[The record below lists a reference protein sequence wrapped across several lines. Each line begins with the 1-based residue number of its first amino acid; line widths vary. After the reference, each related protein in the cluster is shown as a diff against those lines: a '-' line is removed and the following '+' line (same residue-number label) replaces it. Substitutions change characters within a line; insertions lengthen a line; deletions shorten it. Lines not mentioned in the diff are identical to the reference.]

1 MHKYRAMLVLGLAMT
16 LPSTFAAIRRQQQP
30 VQPVAPIAPAAPPP
44 STAEPAPSSKAGHAT
59 KRHRHADDFLI
70 IGTVFNPQ
78 ALALPGA
85 ELRIRR
91 TGENKYRWKTLTNS
105 RGDFA
110 VRVPQGASYEVVAGG
125 KGLASQTL
133 TVDALHTGD
142 NQQRLSIRL
151 EAATGATK

>member
-1 MHKYRAMLVLGLAMT
+1 MHKYRAMLGLAMT
-16 LPSTFAAIRRQQQP
+16 LSSTFGAVQQQQQP
-30 VQPVAPIAPAAPPP
+30 VQPVAPVAPVEPPRSNSDAA
-44 STAEPAPSSKAGHAT
+44 ASSKAGHTT
-59 KRHRHADDFLI
+59 KKHSHADDFLI

-91 TGENKYRWKTLTNS
+91 AGENKYRWKTVTNS

-110 VRVPQGASYEVVAGG
+110 VRVPPGASYEVVAGG
-125 KGLASQTL
+125 KGFAPRTL

-151 EAATGATK
+151 EAATGGTK

>member
-16 LPSTFAAIRRQQQP
+16 RSSTFGAVRQQQQP
-30 VQPVAPIAPAAPPP
+30 VQPVAPIAPNVPPP
-44 STAEPAPSSKAGHAT
+44 NSDAPSSKAGHTT
-59 KRHRHADDFLI
+59 KKHSHADDFLI

-78 ALALPGA
+78 ALALSGA

-91 TGENKYRWKTLTNS
+91 VGENKYHWKTVTNS

-125 KGLASQTL
+125 KGFAPRTL

-151 EAATGATK
+151 EAATGGTK